1 MMLQASGIFRYL
13 AQIRQN
19 RAFAFMVVLFLSFLA
34 LSIAAHSPAL
44 LQWDQRVTRAFQK
57 LRSEPLDRM
66 VRAVTLLADPL
77 PLIALGVIGTIAWWM
92 AARPWAGVL
101 VGISVLGM
109 PLNFG
114 IKQLIRR
121 PRPEEGL
128 VKVLL
133 PVIGRSF
140 PSGHAMTAVLFYG
153 FLAFLVW
160 IHVQHPGW
168 RLFWASTLVVIAI
181 TVGLSR
187 VYLGV
192 HWFSDVIG
200 GWTAGL
206 FFLLILALIYR
217 AVAGNELAVKP

>member
-1 MMLQASGIFRYL
+1 MFLAPALFRYL
-13 AQIRQN
+13 AELRQN
-19 RAFAFMVVLFLSFLA
+19 RAFAFLVVLFLSFLA
-34 LSIAAHSPAL
+34 LSIMAHNPAL
-44 LQWDQRVTRAFQK
+44 LQWDQKVTRAFQK
-57 LRSEPLDRM
+57 IRSEPLDRV
-66 VRAVTLLADPL
+66 VRAITLLADPL
-77 PLIALGVIGTIAWWM
+77 PLIAFGAIGTVAWWM

-101 VGISVLGM
+101 VGLSVLGM
-109 PLNFG
+109 PLNYG
-114 IKQLIRR
+114 IKQIIRR
-121 PRPEEGL
+121 PRPEDDGL

-168 RLFWASTLVVIAI
+168 RLFWAGLLVFISIA
-181 TVGLSR
+181 VGLSR

-206 FFLLILALIYR
+206 FFLLILAIIYR
-217 AVAGNELAVKP
+217 AVAGGELAAKV